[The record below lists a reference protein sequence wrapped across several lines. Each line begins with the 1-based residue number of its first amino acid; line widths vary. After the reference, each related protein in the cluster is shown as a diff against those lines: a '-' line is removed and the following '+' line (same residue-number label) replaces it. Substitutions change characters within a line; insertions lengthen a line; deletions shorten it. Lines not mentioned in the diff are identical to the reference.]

1 MSSKTIVSGGPLS
14 ADVVLVTEDEL
25 TPVPVPVT
33 SSLLFAGFEF
43 KDEEDRIDFMDGAL
57 NGSLILGGLLV
68 WVITI
73 LVLAS

>member
-14 ADVVLVTEDEL
+14 ADVVLVTEEKL
-25 TPVPVPVT
+25 TPVPMPVT
-33 SSLLFAGFEF
+33 SSLLFAGFKF

-68 WVITI
+68 WVIAI

>member
-14 ADVVLVTEDEL
+14 ADVVLVTEEK
-25 TPVPVPVT
+25 PVPMPVT
-33 SSLLFAGFEF
+33 SSLLFVGFEF

-68 WVITI
+68 WVIAI

>member
-14 ADVVLVTEDEL
+14 ADVVLVTEDE
-25 TPVPVPVT
+25 PVPMPVT

-68 WVITI
+68 WVIAI

>member
-14 ADVVLVTEDEL
+14 ADVVLVTEEKL
-25 TPVPVPVT
+25 TPVPMPVT
-33 SSLLFAGFEF
+33 SSLLFVGFEF

-68 WVITI
+68 WVIAI